1 MKRNYLRQIVY
12 PLLAAMIWGTAFVFQ
27 SVSVEFVGPFTF
39 TMLRSAIG
47 AAFLGLLL
55 MGRGLLVRCGA
66 IKMRQE
72 KRNTKALL
80 VGGFLCGTVL
90 TVATNLQ
97 QIGLH
102 HGTTAGKSA
111 FLTALYVVLVPLA
124 GLLLWRRRES
134 PALWISI
141 ALAVGGL
148 YFLCIT
154 KGERMIVGDIYTLLC
169 AVAFTAHIMVIDRFG
184 AHVDG
189 VELSCVQ
196 FVVVTLWSA
205 IGTLLTEQPTLEAVV
220 ACIGPIVFVGVFSSG
235 VAYTL
240 QILAQKGSN
249 PTVVSLLLCLESVFA
264 TVASVLM
271 LGQWLSPRESLGSTL
286 MLIAVVLA
294 QIPTDVW
301 RRVLRRR
308 ASE

>member
-1 MKRNYLRQIVY
+1 
-12 PLLAAMIWGTAFVFQ
+12 MIWGTAFVFQ
-27 SVSVEFVGPFTF
+27 SVSAEFVGPFTF

-55 MGRGLLVRCGA
+55 LGRRLLVRCGVM
-66 IKMRQE
+66 KGQG
-72 KRNTKALL
+72 KRDLKALL
-80 VGGFLCGTVL
+80 LGGFLCGTVL
-90 TVATNLQ
+90 TIATNLQ

-111 FLTALYVVLVPLA
+111 FLTALYVVLVPLV
-124 GLLLWRRRES
+124 GLLLFRRRES
-134 PALWISI
+134 PALWVSI
-141 ALAVGGL
+141 VLAVGGL

-154 KGERMIVGDIYTLLC
+154 KGERMIVGDVFTLLC

-184 AHVDG
+184 ERVDG

-196 FVVVTLWSA
+196 FVVVTLWSML
-205 IGTLLTEQPTLEAVV
+205 GMLLTEQPTPEAIV
-220 ACIGPIVFVGVFSSG
+220 ACIGPVLYVGIFSSG

-264 TVASVLM
+264 TIATVMMLGQWMSARETLGSVLM
-271 LGQWLSPRESLGSTL
+271 LL
-286 MLIAVVLA
+286 AVLLA
-294 QIPTDVW
+294 QIPSDAW
-301 RRVLRRR
+301 RRVFKRGVKK
-308 ASE
+308 E

>member
-1 MKRNYLRQIVY
+1 
-12 PLLAAMIWGTAFVFQ
+12 MIWGTAFVFQ
-27 SVSVEFVGPFTF
+27 SVSAEFVGPFTF

-55 MGRGLLVRCGA
+55 LGRSLLVRCGVM
-66 IKMRQE
+66 KGQG
-72 KRNTKALL
+72 KRDLKALL
-80 VGGFLCGTVL
+80 LGGFLCGTVL

-111 FLTALYVVLVPLA
+111 FLTALYVVLVPLV
-124 GLLLWRRRES
+124 GLLLFRRRES

-141 ALAVGGL
+141 VLAVCGL

-184 AHVDG
+184 ARVDG

-205 IGTLLTEQPTLEAVV
+205 VGVLLTEQPTLEAVV
-220 ACIGPIVFVGVFSSG
+220 ACIGPIMYVGIFSSG

-264 TVASVLM
+264 TAATVLM
-271 LGQWLSPRESLGSTL
+271 LGQWMTPRETLGSVL
-286 MLIAVVLA
+286 MLTAVVLA
-294 QIPTDVW
+294 QIPADVW
-301 RRVLRRR
+301 KRLFGRKTQK
-308 ASE
+308 E